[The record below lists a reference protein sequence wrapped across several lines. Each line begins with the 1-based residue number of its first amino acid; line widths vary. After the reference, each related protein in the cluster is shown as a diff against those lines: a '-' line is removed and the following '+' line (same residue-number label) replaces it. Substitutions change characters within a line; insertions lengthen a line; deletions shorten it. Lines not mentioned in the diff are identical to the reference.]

1 MIFIKQLEGE
11 PLVEAEE
18 DQAPRD
24 EDDQVVQEEEPVEVA
39 ENVQDFDEPLGGE
52 PQGEQR
58 QPPEPDP
65 ERPSTSSRTF
75 RVNSPSYQAVQHEF
89 EVFERIRNEASGGG
103 GPNTGGFVWRDSP
116 PVPGTSIAGPL
127 SPCVSPDRYPFS
139 WSSSPGYSPS
149 PSSSRDEI
157 Q

>member
-1 MIFIKQLEGE
+1 M
-11 PLVEAEE
+11 
-18 DQAPRD
+18 
-24 EDDQVVQEEEPVEVA
+24 A
-39 ENVQDFDEPLGGE
+39 ENVQDYDESSRGE
-52 PQGEQR
+52 PQDEQ
-58 QPPEPDP
+58 QPEQPDP

-89 EVFERIRNEASGGG
+89 ELFERIRNEASGG

-116 PVPGTSIAGPL
+116 PVPAAAGPH

-139 WSSSPGYSPS
+139 WPSSPGYSPS
-149 PSSSRDEI
+149 PSSSRDAI